1 MATIDLSVT
10 LSVSDQNR
18 VVASWQVEANADLN
32 GTASPA
38 QVQTYVKK
46 YIRNLLSARVVSSEY
61 AANVAAVAQPSPPS
75 LT

>member
-32 GTASPA
+32 GTATPA

-46 YIRNLLSARVVSSEY
+46 WLRKLLTDRVVASEY
-61 AANVAAVAQPSPPS
+61 AANVAAVQQPTPPALS
-75 LT
+75 

>member
-32 GTASPA
+32 ATATPA

-46 YIRNLLSARVVSSEY
+46 FLRKLLTDRVVAFEY
-61 AANVAAVAQPSPPS
+61 AAGVAAVAQPTQPV